1 MAIFEKR
8 RPLFFY
14 GDTVNAICAYL
25 YGEGVISIDRIED
38 FINALSGNILEI
50 SAGTVYHFCSRFASA
65 CSGLTGMLEQKLL
78 NAHEICTDATPVT
91 NNGRMNYI
99 RNFSTQEVVLCC
111 FAGKKDLDTLS
122 GFPILS
128 KFSGIFCHDHE
139 TALYHFGTGHA
150 ECNVHLCRYLR
161 KNTEETGNPWS
172 HKMESFLNGMNLLRR
187 RLKESGERGIPAD
200 NLENYA
206 MRYDEIVEEGRREN
220 KTTRGKIARK
230 GEKALVNRL
239 EKYKWNQCDAPAAEG
254 TDPHTE

>member
-128 KFSGIFCHDHE
+128 KFSGIFCHTMKQRCIISERDMRN
-139 TALYHFGTGHA
+139 AMCIYVGTC
-150 ECNVHLCRYLR
+150 EKIR
-161 KNTEETGNPWS
+161 KKPEIHGVIKWRVS
-172 HKMESFLNGMNLLRR
+172 LME
-187 RLKESGERGIPAD
+187 
-200 NLENYA
+200 
-206 MRYDEIVEEGRREN
+206 
-220 KTTRGKIARK
+220 
-230 GEKALVNRL
+230 
-239 EKYKWNQCDAPAAEG
+239 
-254 TDPHTE
+254 